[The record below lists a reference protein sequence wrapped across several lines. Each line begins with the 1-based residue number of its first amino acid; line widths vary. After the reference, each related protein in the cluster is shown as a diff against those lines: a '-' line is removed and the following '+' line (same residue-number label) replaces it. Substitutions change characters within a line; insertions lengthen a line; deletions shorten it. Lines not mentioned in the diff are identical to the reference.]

1 MIEPWSVD
9 LAFVD
14 MNLKV
19 IFVITIN
26 LDPFFVQG
34 APKDLHQI
42 QQRPNQNLFIVLIL
56 FKTNLDFFKTK
67 FLL

>member
-34 APKDLHQI
+34 APKDLRQI
-42 QQRPNQNLFIVLIL
+42 QQRPNQNLFIVLI
-56 FKTNLDFFKTK
+56 
-67 FLL
+67 